1 MRVVLTDLTTKRW
14 QGVNMSNI
22 QRVVELIS
30 LKEIF
35 GEVLDEGDI
44 NFSFD
49 ISLSKATH
57 RITDIKVE
65 GNQIKGNLIFI
76 QTENGKTAK
85 NLFDMGHLK
94 PSIRAVGVPPSDIHK
109 IFTWDLVY
117 EKDFKKKNRLV
128 KIDQILDIIN
138 DYEDTDNI

>member
-22 QRVVELIS
+22 QRIVELLS
-30 LKEIF
+30 SKEIF
-35 GEVLDEGDI
+35 GAVLDEGDI
-44 NFSFD
+44 NFSFV
-49 ISLSKATH
+49 SLSKATH

-65 GNQIKGNLIFI
+65 GGQIKGNLIFM

-94 PSIRAVGVPPSDIHK
+94 LSIRALGVPPSDIHK

-128 KIDQILDIIN
+128 KIDQILDIN
-138 DYEDTDNI
+138 TDDI

>member
-30 LKEIF
+30 SEEIF
-35 GEVLDEGDI
+35 GEVLNEENR
-44 NFSFD
+44 NFD
-49 ISLSKATH
+49 VSLKKATH

-65 GNQIKGNLIFI
+65 GDQIKGNLIFI
-76 QTENGKTAK
+76 QTEDGQTAK
-85 NLFDMGHLK
+85 KLFDMGFLK

-117 EKDFKKKNRLV
+117 EEDFKKRNRLV

>member
-14 QGVNMSNI
+14 QGVNMINI
-22 QRVVELIS
+22 QRVVELMS
-30 LKEIF
+30 SKEIF
-35 GEVLDEGDI
+35 GEMLDEENR
-44 NFSFD
+44 NFD
-49 ISLSKATH
+49 VSLLKATH

-85 NLFDMGHLK
+85 KLFDMGHLK

-109 IFTWDLVY
+109 ILTWDLVY

-138 DYEDTDNI
+138 DYEDTDDI